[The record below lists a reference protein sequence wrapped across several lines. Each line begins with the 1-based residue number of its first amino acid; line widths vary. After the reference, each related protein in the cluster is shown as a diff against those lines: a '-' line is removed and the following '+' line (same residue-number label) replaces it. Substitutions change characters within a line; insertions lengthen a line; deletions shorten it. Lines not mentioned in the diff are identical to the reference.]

1 MDQALDPALKELGI
15 TSAPPSSEE
24 LNMLGMRN
32 LAVSLFGNEARSW
45 DDQKI
50 IDKLSEQSV
59 ALDDI
64 MVSATAHHQPYI
76 HLNRDTRDSLASQ
89 VNRIGITHGYKAGE
103 ALVSFVQ
110 SMENGGVAGAYRRVS
125 NGFPKSGI
133 STSADTQRGSNDY
146 FYHGWAAISINTKKE
161 DSIFTASDDR
171 LKQYLTG
178 SSGSMTSSGIQSIT
192 PLEFALERVDS
203 AWTGGDAYG
212 DPSQHAG
219 ILSLTTGSSNQ
230 PLIRGQMP
238 PSRSFHIFSNKSD
251 LESAI
256 TQLKEKGVTEF
267 DNIPIENLF
276 FHVDDPDIA
285 AKAKLL
291 IDLWRARGWVA

>member
-1 MDQALDPALKELGI
+1 
-15 TSAPPSSEE
+15 
-24 LNMLGMRN
+24 
-32 LAVSLFGNEARSW
+32 
-45 DDQKI
+45 
-50 IDKLSEQSV
+50 
-59 ALDDI
+59 
-64 MVSATAHHQPYI
+64 
-76 HLNRDTRDSLASQ
+76 
-89 VNRIGITHGYKAGE
+89 
-103 ALVSFVQ
+103 
-110 SMENGGVAGAYRRVS
+110 MENGGITGAYRRVS

-133 STSADTQRGSNDY
+133 STSADTLRGSNDY

-161 DSIFTASDDR
+161 YSIFTASDDR

-238 PSRSFHIFSNKSD
+238 PSRSFHMFNNKSD